1 MCAIRNTKQENIR
14 LKKYL
19 FIRSMKINQL
29 ESTTEE
35 IECSVQGKPITE
47 QKKTLGVVFGTATQC

>member
-1 MCAIRNTKQENIR
+1 
-14 LKKYL
+14 
-19 FIRSMKINQL
+19 MKINQL

-47 QKKTLGVVFGTATQC
+47 QKKKTLGVVFGTAT

>member
-1 MCAIRNTKQENIR
+1 
-14 LKKYL
+14 
-19 FIRSMKINQL
+19 MKINQL

-47 QKKTLGVVFGTATQC
+47 QKKTLGVVFGTAT